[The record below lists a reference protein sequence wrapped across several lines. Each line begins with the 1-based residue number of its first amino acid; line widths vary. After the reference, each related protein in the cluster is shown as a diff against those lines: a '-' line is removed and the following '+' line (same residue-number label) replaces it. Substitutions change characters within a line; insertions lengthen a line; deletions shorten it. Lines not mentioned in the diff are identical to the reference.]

1 MATKLTAEEVLAQ
14 FQIEYPEAPV
24 TPEALKRMRG
34 TLLKRAERLRKKNAE
49 GLTAATKVR
58 PTLDEAPAAIEAIAA
73 CPVHSAD
80 EEMLPPAVQV
90 LAVIVAPAPEPFVAL
105 GTCTG
110 RAFVETPNIEEVDKQ
125 VEDAPA
131 GYTVGDSETDFP
143 GPEYTAEESDQDG
156 MASMDTAE
164 AMTEEE
170 KQECRLDQQ
179 DDAAKDVEEIVPVK
193 RRYIGIA
200 VLSGGVP
207 LPEVEVDAISEKEAN
222 KLVWAGLSEAQKDNC
237 EYIDFVDIKPIPT
250 VLVSPNLMVAAVNA
264 AAEGTPTN
272 LNEKVGVIYAG
283 LDSAIKTDFTPG
295 ATTTLATPEDEM
307 KKAKKGSSTKKAG
320 KRVAREEIVKQV
332 GFINLFEK
340 ARKAMRD
347 PEKKTCKHGHKISA
361 ENAHVGDLKRT
372 GRYTC
377 NPCNDDAQARYN
389 VGK

>member
-1 MATKLTAEEVLAQ
+1 MATKLTAEEVLTQ
-14 FQIEYPEAPV
+14 FQIEYPEAPA

-58 PTLDEAPAAIEAIAA
+58 PTLDEALAANEAIAA
-73 CPVHSAD
+73 APVHSAD

-131 GYTVGDSETDFP
+131 GYTVGDIETDFP
-143 GPEYTAEESDQDG
+143 GPG
-156 MASMDTAE
+156 

-207 LPEVEVDAISEKEAN
+207 LPEVKVDAISEKEAN

-250 VLVSPNLMVAAVNA
+250 VLVSPKLMVATVNA

-295 ATTTLATPEDEM
+295 ATTTPATPEDEM